1 VAKDSKKAED
11 LELTPDKAGGVK
23 GGAFPPEPGG
33 GVSRKVAVKKS
44 HKSHKGHATGPIL
57 KMPHE

>member
-1 VAKDSKKAED
+1 VAKDSKKPED
-11 LELTPDKAGGVK
+11 LELTPDKAGDVK

-33 GVSRKVAVKKS
+33 GVTRRVAVKKS
-44 HKSHKGHATGPIL
+44 HKKVHSPGPVL